1 MSKYIFEYD
10 IMRDV
15 LNLGNKLADDKRF
28 ENELTLQVNDNL
40 YGYACR
46 TEKVFRSRIADST
59 ADRFSRY
66 SNLTSS
72 AVSTVNLACPKFKRW
87 DASMANFHNT
97 EIFLSGGYIWSE
109 SLKSVER
116 YNIV

>member
-1 MSKYIFEYD
+1 
-10 IMRDV
+10 MRDV
-15 LNLGNKLADDKRF
+15 LKVGELADDKRF
-28 ENELTLQVNDNL
+28 ENELTLQVKDNL
-40 YGYACR
+40 YGYGCR
-46 TEKVFRSRIADST
+46 TVKLFRSRAADST
-59 ADRFSRY
+59 EDRFSRY

-87 DASMANFHNT
+87 DASMADFHHT
-97 EIFLSGGYIWSE
+97 DIFLSGGYTWSQ